1 MLNNIKSKYIFGI
14 IIKNYVAKRK
24 YYLLFQ
30 HNKNFQKKLDLNL
43 EDYKDLHKK
52 IFLTIEL
59 ELIPCKQLKP
69 DIKHYF
75 IRTRENKSYY
85 HIYFNNDSI
94 ETDRNYLT
102 NFDKVAKI
110 KIKIDMDLKSI
121 KGLFYDCSIIKKI
134 KFTKFNRDDF
144 TDMSE
149 IFYGCSSLDKLD
161 IKLFK
166 TSNVTKMNWMFCLC
180 ESLTELDIINFDTS
194 NVIEMMNL
202 FSGCLRLRKINFNFN
217 TENVINMRN
226 MFFKC
231 QSLKQIDVSN
241 FNLSKVQNMNEMFF
255 GCSSLNDLNID
266 NFKFIKTEVS
276 FTRIFGECNKTLKE
290 KLKKKYF
297 LREDDGYFDKSP
309 LKFNY

>member
-110 KIKIDMDLKSI
+110 KIKIDMDLKS
-121 KGLFYDCSIIKKI
+121 
-134 KFTKFNRDDF
+134 
-144 TDMSE
+144 E

-202 FSGCLRLRKINFNFN
+202 FSGCLRLRKINLNFN

-266 NFKFIKTEVS
+266 NFKFIKTEVN

-309 LKFNY
+309 LI